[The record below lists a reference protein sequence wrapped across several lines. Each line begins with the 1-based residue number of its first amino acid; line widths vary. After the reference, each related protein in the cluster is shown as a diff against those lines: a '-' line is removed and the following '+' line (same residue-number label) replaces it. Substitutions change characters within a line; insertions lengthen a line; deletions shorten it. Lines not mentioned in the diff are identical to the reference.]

1 MFFSPIFDSYAFAIL
16 APLVLAAVAWY
27 FTPRGR
33 WGVIG
38 LRAAMLLLLILVLLR
53 PTLRT
58 WEIQET
64 VGTVLIL
71 ADASRSM
78 MVKDAG
84 AADAEISRYDEMR
97 RALDASAAEL
107 KTLSEK
113 MTVRAWY
120 FDAELAETPPVA
132 GKIALPE
139 TPRGDQSA
147 IGWALENSLA
157 RVTGERVMAV
167 VLLSDGAQRGLPP
180 KDIFPQTAASALGR
194 QEIPLYTLCFGRSEQ
209 ESRSRDLAV
218 EDLLA
223 DQRVFVETELAVTG
237 RVRVEGFPE
246 TDIPVELHA
255 ESKTGRMEVVARTML
270 RTAKNTETLPVML
283 TWTPR
288 EVGEVKLSLRVPV
301 REEELS
307 AANNSLE
314 AFVNVVKGG
323 IPVLYVEGAYR
334 QEMSFLRR
342 ALDHSTDI
350 QLDIIRL
357 DARAPA
363 ERPADFAKRL
373 AGGYAVVILGDV
385 DASCFTAAELT
396 ALAETVSRGAGL
408 LALGGFQT
416 FGPGGYAET
425 PLAELLPVQ
434 MNRLERTRVQD
445 AISPDMHLDMPL
457 RMMPAQQAAGHFV
470 MALDKDPQ
478 KSREMWAA
486 LPPLEGA
493 NRFAGLKPGAV
504 ILAAAYPA
512 GASGDLTEVPLLV
525 EQAYG
530 RGRVMA
536 FAGDST
542 WRWWLH
548 GHEESH
554 KRFWR
559 QAVMWLAQ
567 KDETLD
573 GNVWITMNQ
582 RRFTQQQ
589 RVAFQAGAR
598 LSTGENLVKTGSA
611 DTQWEV
617 TLEDAAGKNV
627 PFQLTRGSE
636 TMLGSVPRTLP
647 PGDYTVR
654 AAVTHDG
661 QKIGE
666 SRCRFTVFH
675 MDLELDSAQAN
686 PGLMESLA
694 LSSGGVA
701 LTPGELPELWRT
713 LAGSTEKLQIR
724 REILRPMWDRGWLLV
739 LMLALLCAEWTGRKI
754 RN

>member
-1 MFFSPIFDSYAFAIL
+1 MFFSPVFDSYAFAIL
-16 APLVLAAVAWY
+16 APLVLAGMAWY

-38 LRAAMLLLLILVLLR
+38 LRTAMLLLLIWVLLR
-53 PTLRT
+53 PTFRT

-64 VGTVLIL
+64 AGTVLIL
-71 ADASRSM
+71 TDSSRSM

-84 AADAEISRYDEMR
+84 DADAEISRYDEMR
-97 RALDASAAEL
+97 RALDTSSEEL
-107 KTLSEK
+107 KTLAEK
-113 MTVRAWY
+113 MTVRAWH

-132 GKIALPE
+132 GKITLPE
-139 TPRGDQSA
+139 APGGDQSA
-147 IGWALENSLA
+147 IGWALENSLVRA
-157 RVTGERVMAV
+157 TGERVMAV

-180 KDIFPQTAASALGR
+180 KDIFPQTAAAALGR

-237 RVRVEGFPE
+237 RVRVEGFPD

-255 ESKTGRMEVVARTML
+255 ESQAGRMEVVARTVL
-270 RTAKNTETLPVML
+270 RTAKNVETLPVML
-283 TWTPR
+283 TWIPR

-323 IPVLYVEGAYR
+323 IPVLYVEGAHR

-357 DARAPA
+357 DARVPA
-363 ERPADFAKRL
+363 QRPADLAKRL
-373 AGGYAVVILGDV
+373 AGGYAVYILGDV
-385 DASCFTAAELT
+385 DASCFTAAEMKT
-396 ALAETVSRGAGL
+396 LAETVSHGAGL

-425 PLAELLPVQ
+425 SLAELLPVR
-434 MNRLERTRVQD
+434 MNRLQRARVQD
-445 AISPDMHLDMPL
+445 AISPDMHLDTPL
-457 RMMPAQQAAGHFV
+457 GMMPAQQAAGHFV

-478 KSREMWAA
+478 KSRELWAA

-493 NRFAGLKPGAV
+493 NRFAELKPGAV
-504 ILAAAYPA
+504 ILAAAYM
-512 GASGDLTEVPLLV
+512 GDTEVPLLV

-530 RGRVMA
+530 SGRVMA

-559 QAVMWLAQ
+559 QAVMWLAR
-567 KDETLD
+567 KDETLE

-589 RVAFQAGAR
+589 RVAFQVGAR
-598 LSTGENLVKTGSA
+598 LSTGENLVKTGTA
-611 DTQWEV
+611 ETRWEV

-654 AAVTHDG
+654 AAVTHEG

-675 MDLELDSAQAN
+675 MDMELDSAQAN

-694 LSSGGVA
+694 ISTGGAA

-713 LAGSTEKLQIR
+713 LAGSTEKLKIR
-724 REILRPMWDRGWLLV
+724 REILRPVWDRGWLL
-739 LMLALLCAEWTGRKI
+739 LIMLALLCAEWTARKMQ
-754 RN
+754 NG